1 MASPEIRSLPSLLIN
16 RGAEYYFYASPRRAV
31 RPIRS
36 VPLPYGMFE
45 QRGRYVGMFRN
56 RDFLRGETW
65 TSVVLSNVQSNGYP
79 AGYEREYQSA
89 YNRARAKFIN
99 KLRTGA
105 DANTGETSDGVSQL
119 GVALAE
125 IGQTAD
131 FIRDKTELILSYT
144 SAIYN
149 DRAKEAR
156 ELADQLRTRKGRK
169 LAKYRRFYDTSL
181 ARKWGV
187 PRWLSARW
195 LEYWLCVAPTI
206 GDMHA
211 AAQVLTKAH
220 FFQSEITGTSSYPLV
235 RYYRDRSPK
244 NANYPAVAY
253 RNDDGKGVGFVKVGG
268 FAELSNPNVALAVD
282 LGIANPLVIAAELV
296 PFSFV
301 LGWFVNWNQYLS
313 SFTDTAGFKLS
324 NTYYTSFAY
333 MEGTQSAWEKHLGP
347 YPTVMQLRSVA
358 MKRTVSSI
366 PAPFLKV
373 TLPNRLSLSR
383 AATAMSLVVTLLTS
397 K

>member
-1 MASPEIRSLPSLLIN
+1 MASPVTRRLANTLIN
-16 RGAEYYFYASPRRAV
+16 RGAEYYFYASPRWAV

-56 RDFLRGETW
+56 RDFLLGETW
-65 TSVVLSNVQSNGYP
+65 TSVVLSGVQSNGSP
-79 AGYEREYQSA
+79 NGYTREYQSA
-89 YNRARAKFIN
+89 YNRAYAKFIN
-99 KLRTGA
+99 KLRAGV
-105 DANTGETSDGVSQL
+105 DAGTGETSDEVSQL

-125 IGQTAD
+125 IGETAD
-131 FIRDKTELILSYT
+131 FVRDKTELILSYT
-144 SAIYN
+144 QALYDN
-149 DRAKEAR
+149 REKEAR
-156 ELADQLRTRKGRK
+156 EFAEQLRTRKGRK
-169 LAKYRRFYDTSL
+169 LAKYRRAYDTSL

-206 GDMHA
+206 GDIHA
-211 AAQVLTKAH
+211 TAQVLTKAH
-220 FFQSEITGTSSYPLV
+220 FFQSEVTGASTYPLV

-244 NANYPAVAY
+244 NPNYPATAY
-253 RNDDGKGVGFVKVGG
+253 RSDDGKGRGCVKVGG

-282 LGIANPLVIAAELV
+282 LGVANPLVIAAELV

-313 SFTDTAGFKLS
+313 SFADTAGFKLS
-324 NTYYTSFAY
+324 KTYYTSYAY
-333 MEGTQSAWEKHLGP
+333 VEGTQAAWEKHLGP
-347 YPTVMQLRSVA
+347 YPTVMQMRAVA

-373 TLPNRLSLSR
+373 ILPNRLSLSR
-383 AATAMSLVVTLLTS
+383 AATAMSLVVQLLTT

>member
-1 MASPEIRSLPSLLIN
+1 MASPVKRRLNSILIN
-16 RGAEYYFYASPRRAV
+16 RGAEYYFFASPRWAV

-36 VPLPYGMFE
+36 VPLHYGMFE
-45 QRGRYVGMFRN
+45 QRGRYVGLSRN
-56 RDFLRGETW
+56 RDFLIGETW
-65 TSVVLSNVQSNGYP
+65 TNVILSNVMSNGYP
-79 AGYEREYQSA
+79 AGYMRNYQSA
-89 YNRARAKFIN
+89 YNRAHAKFIN
-99 KLRTGA
+99 RLRMGA
-105 DANTGETSDGVSQL
+105 DADTGETSDEESQL

-125 IGQTAD
+125 VGQTAD
-131 FIRDKTELILSYT
+131 FVRERTDLILSYT
-144 SAIYN
+144 RSIYEN
-149 DRAKEAR
+149 REKESR
-156 ELADQLRTRKGRK
+156 ELAEQLRTRKGRK
-169 LAKYRRFYDTSL
+169 LAKYRKFYDTSL

-220 FFQSEITGTSSYPLV
+220 FFQAEIAGSSGYPLV
-235 RYYRDRSPK
+235 RYYRDSSP
-244 NANYPAVAY
+244 YPPVIAY
-253 RNDDGKGVGFVKVGG
+253 RNDDGRGMGYVKVGG
-268 FAELSNPNVALAVD
+268 FATLSNPNHALAVD

-301 LGWFVNWNQYLS
+301 AGWFVNWNQYLS
-313 SFTDTAGFKLS
+313 SFTDTAGFALS
-324 NTYYTSFAY
+324 NTYYTSYAV
-333 MEGTQSAWEKHLGP
+333 MEGTQHAWAKHEGP
-347 YPTVMQLRSVA
+347 FPTVMQLRAVG
-358 MKRTVSSI
+358 MKRTVTSI

-383 AATAMSLVVTLLTS
+383 AATAMSLVVSLLTS